1 MPQDE
6 APPPA
11 LGAEPGPDPSGRHVP
26 SEVAR
31 TYPCSG
37 CGADLQ
43 YHIGQ
48 AQLACEHCGA
58 VRSIAVD
65 AEDEIREHDFEAA
78 LARLAEQRLARDA
91 ASEGGPQSA
100 GPGLAEIRCD
110 ACGADVIFE
119 GRLTATQCAF
129 CGTPMQREAARVA
142 EGRIPVDAVLPFGI
156 DREQARAS
164 LARWVRSRWFAPNRF
179 RREGVGGR
187 FSGVYLPFWTF
198 DSHTVN
204 AFSGERG
211 DHYHVTVG
219 SGRNRRRVRRT
230 RWRPVSGRFERFFDD
245 VLVLACST
253 EDQSLVARI
262 NLWPLERLKPYDQAY
277 LSGFLA
283 RTYDLELDAGFE
295 TARARMDAALRE
307 EVRRRIGGDQQ
318 RIHHLRTLHDPIT
331 YKHVLLPLWLLTY
344 RWKNRTHRVV
354 INAVTGGVSGERPW
368 SWVKITCTVLAVAVA
383 AAVVLMLLQGR

>member
-1 MPQDE
+1 M
-6 APPPA
+6 
-11 LGAEPGPDPSGRHVP
+11 
-26 SEVAR
+26 
-31 TYPCSG
+31 
-37 CGADLQ
+37 
-43 YHIGQ
+43 
-48 AQLACEHCGA
+48 
-58 VRSIAVD
+58 
-65 AEDEIREHDFEAA
+65 
-78 LARLAEQRLARDA
+78 
-91 ASEGGPQSA
+91 
-100 GPGLAEIRCD
+100 
-110 ACGADVIFE
+110 IFE

-295 TARARMDAALRE
+295 TARARMDATLRE